1 MFESVQAAPP
11 DPILGLT
18 DAWKADPNPA
28 KVNLGVGIY
37 QNAAGESPVL
47 DSVKAAE
54 AALLATERTKNYLP
68 ISGDPELGR
77 AVERL
82 LFKGWEAESNGR
94 VCTAHTPGGTGA
106 LRVGADFLRD
116 TGAGPVAWLSTPT
129 WANHRG
135 VFAAAGFTLRDY
147 PYYNPAT
154 RGLDASAWLD
164 SLHRIPRGE
173 GVVLHAACHNPSG
186 ADPDAAL
193 WDAVAA
199 AAAKAGWIPFMDNA
213 YLGFGLGLEEDRIAF
228 GAFLRAG
235 VDFLVATSFS
245 KNMGLYRER
254 VGALTVVCPSAQARD
269 AVFSR
274 VKKVVRVLYSNP
286 PSHGGEIARRILTD
300 PVLEAFWL
308 RELDAMRGR
317 IRDMREALVR
327 GMAARA
333 VPTDFSFVARQSGMF
348 SLLGLSPDQVAW
360 LKARKSL
367 YMTSD
372 GRINVAGLTAA
383 NLDTVCDAIAECL
396 RLP

>member
-1 MFESVQAAPP
+1 MFEQVQPAPP

-37 QNAAGESPVL
+37 QNAAGQSPVL

-54 AALLATERTKNYLP
+54 AALLAAERTKNYLP
-68 ISGDPELGR
+68 ISGDPEFGR
-77 AVERL
+77 LVERL
-82 LFKGWEAESNGR
+82 LFRGSEAEVNDR
-94 VCTAHTPGGTGA
+94 ACTAHTPGGTGA

-116 TGAGPVAWLSTPT
+116 AGAGPVAWLSAPT

-147 PYYNPAT
+147 PYYDPAA
-154 RGLDASAWLD
+154 RNVDAPAWLD
-164 SLHRIPRGE
+164 ALRRIPRGE
-173 GVVLHAACHNPSG
+173 VVVLHAACHNPSG

-193 WDAVAA
+193 WTAVAEI
-199 AAAKAGWIPFMDNA
+199 AAKAGWIPFLDNA
-213 YLGFGLGLEEDRIAF
+213 YLGFGRGLDEDRIAF

-235 VDFLVATSFS
+235 VEFLAATSFS

-254 VGALTVVCPSAQARD
+254 VGALTVVCPSTQARD
-269 AVFSR
+269 AVASR

-286 PSHGGEIARRILTD
+286 PSHGGEVARRILSD
-300 PVLEAFWL
+300 PVLEVFWL
-308 RELDAMRGR
+308 RELDAMRER
-317 IRDMREALVR
+317 ILGMREAFVR
-327 GMAARA
+327 GMTARS
-333 VPTDFSFVARQSGMF
+333 VPADFSFVARQSGMF
-348 SLLGLSPDQVAW
+348 SLLGLSADQVAW

-372 GRINVAGLTAA
+372 GRINVAGLTAT
-383 NLDTVCDAIAECL
+383 NLDVVCDALADCL
-396 RLP
+396 RSA